1 MVSCIIAITAFVPI
15 FGAITGAI
23 IGAFLILLVD
33 PMKAIWFLVF
43 IIILQQIESN
53 VLYPKIMG
61 QQIGLPSLW
70 VLIAV
75 IIGGEFFSIPGI
87 IISVPLCSV
96 FYTLFHE
103 WILKRL
109 REKKLC
115 RQNASHIPEQPTL
128 LSDEEFLAT
137 EPEDEADQSK
147 PLKKE
152 KKAKKTSKIKV
163 TQKNTEKGKNAGKK
177 SKRSKK

>member
-1 MVSCIIAITAFVPI
+1 MVSCIIAVTAFVPI

-23 IGAFLILLVD
+23 ISAFLILLVD
-33 PMKAIWFLVF
+33 PVKAIWFLIF
-43 IIILQQIESN
+43 IIILQQVESN
-53 VLYPKIMG
+53 LLYPKIMG
-61 QQIGLPSLW
+61 KQVGLPSLW

-75 IIGGEFFSIPGI
+75 ILGGEFFGIPGI

-115 RQNASHIPEQPTL
+115 RASATHIPAYPTP
-128 LSDEEFLAT
+128 LSDEEYM
-137 EPEDEADQSK
+137 EPEEDEEDS
-147 PLKKE
+147 
-152 KKAKKTSKIKV
+152 KKASKIKIK
-163 TQKNTEKGKNAGKK
+163 QKSTEKPKKK
-177 SKRSKK
+177 SKKRSKK